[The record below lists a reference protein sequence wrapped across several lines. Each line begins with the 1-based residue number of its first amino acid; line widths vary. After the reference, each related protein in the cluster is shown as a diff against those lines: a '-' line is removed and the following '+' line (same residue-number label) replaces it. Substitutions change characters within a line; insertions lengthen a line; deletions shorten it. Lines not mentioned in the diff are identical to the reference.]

1 MTNHGF
7 VDTPT
12 MSDIERLHNRILA
25 LELVVQELL
34 CALHDDGTLED
45 EELSELQ
52 DRLG

>member
-7 VDTPT
+7 IATPT
-12 MSDIERLHNRILA
+12 MGDIARLHNRIVA
-25 LELVVQELL
+25 LETVLSELL